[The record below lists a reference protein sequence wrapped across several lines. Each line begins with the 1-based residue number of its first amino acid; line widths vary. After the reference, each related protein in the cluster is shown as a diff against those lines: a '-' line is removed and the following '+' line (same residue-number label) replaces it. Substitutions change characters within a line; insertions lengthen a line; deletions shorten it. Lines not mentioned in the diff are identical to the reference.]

1 MSIVF
6 VIAFQIFD
14 LSEDV
19 TATAIL
25 QVKLAHAMMG
35 YRGSEHKSPSTRP
48 HEGPIFRNR
57 PSMRRLVPSSL
68 SQYIFIMQELE
79 EKIKTCNNRIEIEDK
94 TDFNDDIVYTKIII
108 T

>member
-48 HEGPIFRNR
+48 HEGPSFETAFQCDDWSLQASLNIF
-57 PSMRRLVPSSL
+57 S
-68 SQYIFIMQELE
+68 
-79 EKIKTCNNRIEIEDK
+79 
-94 TDFNDDIVYTKIII
+94 
-108 T
+108 